1 MLRVFGCITEEHD
14 LRLVALAACICLVAS
29 FTTLCLLSRARAT
42 PQRSTWTWLTAAA
55 CVFGCG
61 VWSLHFIA
69 MLAFMPDLP
78 IAYDIMTTVL
88 SVTIAIVGAAL
99 AFSVWRFTPSTPLRI
114 GWSGLLLGL
123 AVSGMHYC
131 GVAAMRLP
139 GSLAFDH
146 VEVVWS
152 IAVSIVCATVAFV
165 RGGNLF
171 SLRERVEASG
181 YLALCICGL
190 HFTAMSAITI
200 KLGMPTD
207 SAGTVFGSGAVAVAV
222 GSVSFAILLVCLAA
236 TLMEQ
241 HLSQRA
247 VQELKRMQLLSDVS
261 DEVLIIQR
269 GGAILQVNAAGARM
283 FGVPTAE
290 LVGCD
295 VLDVI
300 AKIDHAAVLTHL
312 GGGGKTCESIELT
325 ACTRTGDAIP
335 VELACNSI
343 DYEGKPA
350 TVMALRDLSRRN
362 RDAERIRHLALHDA
376 LTDLP
381 NRFLLKERADHALT
395 VATRS
400 KSTVALLY
408 LDLDRFKPINDLL
421 GHSGGDELLVQVAK
435 RMQAE
440 LRSSDTLARVGGDEF
455 VVVTTGFQAEQVA
468 TLAGR
473 LLETVAQPFDLDG
486 HKVEI
491 GVSIGIAISPA
502 DGDDQESLM
511 RAADTALY
519 RAKQEKRGTFRFF
532 EPAMDEHLQVRRQ
545 LEQDLRHAAQRGE
558 LRLHFQPIVNCTSQ
572 MVDGYEALVRW
583 QHPQRGLIAPLEFI
597 PLAEDTGSIVDI
609 GDWVIEQA
617 CLAAASWR
625 EPYRVA
631 VNVSP
636 VQFRQSDLPAIVS
649 AALVRSGLP
658 AGRLEIEITEGVL
671 IDDTERAIAVLST
684 LRDLGVRLAL
694 DDFGTGYSSLSYL
707 RLFKFDKMKI
717 DKSFIKGI
725 GSNGDDAITIVRT
738 IVGLA
743 HSLGLSITA
752 EGVETSQQLAHVRN
766 VMCDHVQGFL
776 LGRPVQSDE
785 LADLS
790 TARVQVLIPQVRI
803 AAAE

>member
-69 MLAFMPDLP
+69 MLAFMPSLP
-78 IAYDIMTTVL
+78 IAYDISTTFF

-99 AFSVWRFTPSTPLRI
+99 AFSVWRLTPSTPLGI
-114 GWSGLLLGL
+114 GGSGLLLGL

-152 IAVSIVCATVAFV
+152 IAVSIVFSTVAFV
-165 RGGNLF
+165 RGGDLS
-171 SLRERVEASG
+171 SLRQRVESSG
-181 YLALCICGL
+181 YLALCVCGL
-190 HFTAMSAITI
+190 HFTAMAAITI
-200 KLGMPTD
+200 KLGIPAND
-207 SAGTVFGSGAVAVAV
+207 SGAVFGSGAMAVAV

-247 VQELKRMQLLSDVS
+247 VQELRRMQLLSDIS

-269 GGAILQVNAAGARM
+269 GGVILQVNAAGARM
-283 FGVPTAE
+283 FGVSTGE

-295 VLDVI
+295 VLDMI
-300 AKIDHAAVLTHL
+300 AESDHAAVLTYA
-312 GGGGKTCESIELT
+312 GGEVKDCEPIELNV
-325 ACTRTGDAIP
+325 CTRSGASIP
-335 VELACNSI
+335 VELACDSI

-350 TVMALRDLSRRN
+350 TVMALRDLSRRK

-381 NRFLLKERADHALT
+381 NRFLLKERVDHALT
-395 VATRS
+395 VAARS

-421 GHSGGDELLVQVAK
+421 GHGGGDELLIQVAR
-435 RMQAE
+435 RMLAE

-455 VVVTTGFQAEQVA
+455 VVVTSSLQAEHVA

-486 HKVEI
+486 HSVEI

-519 RAKQEKRGTFRFF
+519 RAKHEKRGTFRFF

-572 MVDGYEALVRW
+572 IVDGYEALVRW
-583 QHPQRGLIAPLEFI
+583 QHPRRGLIAPMDFI
-597 PLAEDTGSIVDI
+597 ALAEDTGSIVDI
-609 GDWVIEQA
+609 GNWVIEQA
-617 CLAAASWR
+617 CIAAASWT

-636 VQFRQSDLPAIVS
+636 VQFRQSDLPKVVS
-649 AALVRSGLP
+649 AALTRSGLP

-671 IDDTERAIAVLST
+671 IDDTERAIAVLSA
-684 LRDLGVRLAL
+684 LREMRVLLAL

-707 RLFKFDKMKI
+707 RLFKFDKLKI
-717 DKSFIKGI
+717 DKSFIKGV
-725 GSNGDDAITIVRT
+725 GDDEDAITIVRT

-766 VMCDHVQGFL
+766 LMCDHVQGYL
-776 LGRPVQSDE
+776 LGHPVQSDE